1 MLQKLITKSFERLL
15 AKGNTRGFITY
26 EELGKSLGKRGG
38 SLENVEKAF
47 IIIADNKV
55 TLVENKSQY
64 QSNKKKESQAVT
76 EEKTTDKS
84 DDPIR
89 MYLREMGGVELLS
102 REGEIAIA
110 KRIEAG
116 KEVMLNALTQ
126 SPLVAKKIFEWKE
139 EIENQKILVR
149 DIIDIDSTYE
159 DFEESDDDEENISKS
174 NNKQKVEKKDNQEKT
189 DDNLTDEDEFNLS
202 LAKMEEEIRPKII
215 SILELLIKIIQN
227 LKNIKVSNLECLL
240 KSKQLSISKNKNF
253 KKIQSV
259 LVDSFKNL
267 QLAPHILEELVQA
280 HYKENK
286 KIVSLEGILLR
297 LAIDNKISREDFLK
311 YYLGNEINPKFETF
325 LNESPNW
332 KNFFKKHKKDF
343 SEIRDRLVE
352 FSKKIGLSVGEFKKL
367 VSRIQKGEERESRIA
382 KKEMVEANLRLVIS
396 IAKKYTNRGL
406 QFLDLIQEGN
416 IGLMKAVDK
425 FEYRRGYKFSTYATW
440 WIRQAI
446 TRSIADQA
454 RTIRIPVHMIETI
467 NKIVR
472 TQRQIMSEFGR
483 EPTPEELSKK
493 LAMPLEKVR
502 KVLKIAKE
510 PVSLETPVGDEED
523 TNLGDFIEDKNALQP
538 LDTAIQSNLSES
550 TTKILAS
557 LTPREERVLRM
568 RFGIGMNTDHTLEEV
583 GLQFS
588 VTRERIRQIEAKAL
602 RKLKHPSRSKQLK
615 KFSRKI
621 IKTIVKVF

>member
-1 MLQKLITKSFERLL
+1 MAEKLITKSFERLL
-15 AKGNTRGFITY
+15 DKGKHRGFITY
-26 EELGKSLGKRGG
+26 EELGKSLGKRN
-38 SLENVEKAF
+38 SSYDNIEKALIILVDEKITFVEK
-47 IIIADNKV
+47 
-55 TLVENKSQY
+55 KSQY
-64 QSNKKKESQAVT
+64 QSNKKKEVT
-76 EEKTTDKS
+76 TTSEEKSSDKS

-116 KEVMLNALTQ
+116 KDVMINALTQ
-126 SPLVAKKIFEWKE
+126 SPIVGKKINEWRE
-139 EIENQKILVR
+139 LIENQQLLVR

-159 DFEESDDDEENISKS
+159 DFESLEDDDDLKINKKVKVKKEKDDKEEP
-174 NNKQKVEKKDNQEKT
+174 NKEINKEESTSGED
-189 DDNLTDEDEFNLS
+189 DEFNVS
-202 LAKMEEEIRPKII
+202 LAKMEEEIKPKILN
-215 SILELLIKIIQN
+215 ILQSLN
-227 LKNIKVSNLECLL
+227 KNYSKLQKYQIEKLECLL
-240 KSKQLSISKNKNF
+240 NSKELSVSKNKNF
-253 KKIQSV
+253 KKIQEI
-259 LVDSFKNL
+259 LVDNFKNL
-267 QLAPHILEELVQA
+267 QLAPHVVEELVQS

-286 KIVSLEGILLR
+286 KIVSLEGVLLR
-297 LAIDNKISREDFLK
+297 LALDNKISREEFLK
-311 YYLGNEINPKFETF
+311 YYIGNEINPKFETF
-325 LNESPNW
+325 LKENNTW
-332 KNFFKKHKKDF
+332 KAFFKKYKKDF
-343 SEIRDRLVE
+343 SEIRERLVE
-352 FSKKIGLSVGEFKKL
+352 FSKKIGLSVGEFKRL
-367 VSRIQKGEERESRIA
+367 VSRIQKGERESRIA

-483 EPTPEELSKK
+483 EPTPEELAKK

-523 TNLGDFIEDKNALQP
+523 SSLGDFIEDKNALQP

-615 KFSRKI
+615 SFLEK
-621 IKTIVKVF
+621 